1 VDGHQACQLA
11 LLHDTPQDGSVDRC
25 RLERVHPQP
34 PRVARAAPLGTPAV
48 TADPATLR
56 LASVA
61 RGVAPQEIVPPAKA
75 EGLRLHRPGVSLVE
89 GDEIIALVGTDIDE
103 VQLLAMPSVRQ
114 VSDLLMPLLARAM
127 GVVGNV
133 QGAGRVSASDHCGA
147 RAAGQA
153 APSASGR
160 KASAS
165 ARVRAVAVRRSE
177 KRARRAPSAVGCAP
191 RERVAGMQRERTQ
204 QRIRIKKT

>member
-1 VDGHQACQLA
+1 MDGHQACQLA
-11 LLHDTPQDGSVDRC
+11 LLHDTPEDGSIDRC

-48 TADPATLR
+48 IADPATLR
-56 LASVA
+56 LASLA
-61 RGVAPQEIVPPAKA
+61 RGVAPQESVPPAKA

-133 QGAGRVSASDHCGA
+133 QGTGRVSASDHCGA

-165 ARVRAVAVRRSE
+165 ARVRAVACAESERPARCARHRRES
-177 KRARRAPSAVGCAP
+177 ARRPSRGCKASGHILL
-191 RERVAGMQRERTQ
+191 AIYG
-204 QRIRIKKT
+204 